1 VTNCRLA
8 HEVTDEVQ
16 ALVNDFVQKDRLI
29 IRETA
34 KLHQIFSCGDP
45 VPGKQKQLRIRYRIS
60 NNHGF
65 LALDIMEN
73 NQVPSPIILMC
84 PPERSITILR
94 GSYGHPKGRTTTGR
108 MSYDVCALS
117 LLLLLHL
124 TQHHSPSFCLC
135 SLQVKEII
143 QGLVDLNYGSYL
155 YISSMA
161 PLYRFLSDPCVVC
174 ESTSHFIL
182 LSIASLD

>member
-8 HEVTDEVQ
+8 HEVTQEVQ
-16 ALVNDFVQKDRLI
+16 ALVNDFIQKDRLI
-29 IRETA
+29 IRETT

-45 VPGKQKQLRIRYRIS
+45 VPGKQKQLRIRYRIA

-94 GSYGHPKGRTTTGR
+94 GAYGHPKGRTTTGR
-108 MSYDVCALS
+108 MSYDVCILYLS
-117 LLLLLHL
+117 FITQPTLLPA
-124 TQHHSPSFCLC
+124 T
-135 SLQVKEII
+135 
-143 QGLVDLNYGSYL
+143 
-155 YISSMA
+155 ISISVGEGDH
-161 PLYRFLSDPCVVC
+161 PRIS
-174 ESTSHFIL
+174 
-182 LSIASLD
+182 